1 MHFATA
7 GRGAGE
13 AQSLG
18 AEDGDT
24 ALVEAAWVLLGGDL
38 KVHREDEVC
47 TGEVQVDGQGHL
59 RGKAGVTGGLGKNE
73 NPAKGRLKG
82 AAATRGFTPE
92 GRGGVLPEGA
102 DS

>member
-59 RGKAGVTGGLGKNE
+59 RGKAGGHWWVREEREPGQETAE
-73 NPAKGRLKG
+73 G
-82 AAATRGFTPE
+82 AAVTQGFTPE

>member
-1 MHFATA
+1 MVHFAAT

-18 AEDGDT
+18 AEDSNA
-24 ALVEAAWVLLGGDL
+24 ALVEAAWVLLGGDF

-59 RGKAGVTGGLGKNE
+59 
-73 NPAKGRLKG
+73 
-82 AAATRGFTPE
+82 
-92 GRGGVLPEGA
+92 
-102 DS
+102 